1 VGDDEQLNAK
11 KIALSA
17 TFATLYAAAVIVLA
31 VISFSIIQLRIADC
45 LIPLSAVFGW
55 PAIFGVTIGC
65 FIGNAYAPTG
75 WADYFFGPLAN
86 FIAGFLIFKLR
97 QRPLVGCILGAAVV
111 GLIVGGYLWMFLPVP
126 ELFGIERLYPWLISV
141 ISIFVSGLI
150 TQGVLGYSL
159 LKTFR
164 RPNIIG
170 ALKAYGLETYAEE
183 K

>member
-1 VGDDEQLNAK
+1 MDEK

-17 TFATLYAAAVIVLA
+17 TFATLYAVAVIVFA
-31 VISFSIIQLRIADC
+31 VVSFSIIQMRIADC

-65 FIGNAYAPTG
+65 FVGNAYAPVG
-75 WADYFFGPLAN
+75 WADYFLGPLAN
-86 FIAGFLIFKLR
+86 FIAAFLIFKLR
-97 QRPLVGCILGAAVV
+97 RRPLVGCILGAAVV
-111 GLIVGGYLWMFLPVP
+111 GLIVGGYLWLFLPVP
-126 ELFGIERLYPWLISV
+126 EFFGVEKLYPWLISV

-159 LKTFR
+159 LKIFR
-164 RPNIIG
+164 RPNIAG
-170 ALKAYGLETYAEE
+170 VLKAHGLKNYAEE